1 MTTEALSAPP
11 PPPPLPA
18 VVDVDRSPS
27 ITHASSIVAATAA
40 AKSTKSLSASPGK
53 NYSPPKKAATALSD
67 DSSRSPD
74 M

>member
-11 PPPPLPA
+11 PPPA

-27 ITHASSIVAATAA
+27 ITHASSSIVTATAA

-53 NYSPPKKAATALSD
+53 NYSPPKKVATAPLD

>member
-11 PPPPLPA
+11 PP
-18 VVDVDRSPS
+18 VDVDRSPS
-27 ITHASSIVAATAA
+27 ITHASSIVTA
-40 AKSTKSLSASPGK
+40 AKSNKSLSASPGK
-53 NYSPPKKAATALSD
+53 NYSPPKKIATALLD